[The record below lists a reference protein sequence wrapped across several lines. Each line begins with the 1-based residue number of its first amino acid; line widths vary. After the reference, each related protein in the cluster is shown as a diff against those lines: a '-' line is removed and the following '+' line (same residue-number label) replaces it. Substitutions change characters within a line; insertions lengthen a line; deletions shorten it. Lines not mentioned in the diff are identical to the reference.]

1 MGHRVLAV
9 AAGFLGMVWGVYGA
23 VTPPDGFLLERD
35 KVAADARTVTA
46 ERFPD
51 ADQVLVDD
59 HVLEIVA
66 KDGTSVVWD
75 DEYAKVLTEKGRRD
89 ASSHQMMF
97 NLHYGTTFVYRAEII
112 KPDGRVVAID
122 PEAYSRVMTE
132 PGQMGSNIYD
142 PNNKILSFSMPGV
155 EVGDLCHLV
164 TCRITS
170 KTRMPDTWA
179 DYTVFEYD
187 SPIVNLLYAVSMPP
201 ELPIR
206 SRVLRAPISNT
217 VAYAESR
224 QPDGR
229 TLHTWT
235 VRNVP
240 QMFPEPDMPPLYT
253 QVQRL
258 ILSSIDDW
266 RTVSR
271 WYWKLCEPALAKTTP
286 EMQETV
292 NRLIADATTRDE
304 KIRRIFKF
312 VSQHIRYM
320 GLTTE
325 ETAPGYEPHEVSVT
339 FNNRYGVCRDKAAL
353 LVALLRMAD
362 IPAYPVLI
370 HAGAR
375 MDPDVP
381 IPYFNHAVTAVDRPG
396 GGYLLMDPT
405 DENTR
410 DLFPAYLCNRSYL
423 VARPEGETL
432 LVSDVYPAENNLA
445 RIETDGTLDASGS
458 LLLTSRLVLEGINDN
473 AYRSLFV
480 RQKPDQRRK
489 FFEGVLK
496 SRLAGAEVLSCVISP
511 EDLQDTE
518 QPLTVT
524 LISRVPDFPVRGSGL
539 DLITVPWLGTALGYA
554 NFVIGQTGLKER
566 RYPLETGITCGVE
579 EHMTLNIAD
588 GLGAV
593 HALPQP
599 VRIDRAGVAFEL
611 SQTVSDGTLTGTLR
625 YLLKTPEFSPAAYLE
640 LKEVLQE
647 IEAASRARPLFTA
660 FSSTVPDM
668 EILSD
673 LTDTM
678 IETPHAWT
686 TTRTWSK
693 RILTYAGKK
702 KGAELKIAFN
712 PVWQTVDVVDATV
725 SNLNGSV
732 HSVSPHE
739 INVMDAA
746 WVGSAPRYPAG
757 KTLVVNLPGVE
768 TGSVITVTTRLSQT
782 NACFYSHTHAFGG
795 VEPVQSETYRLRFPK
810 TLRPAMQTFHT
821 ETLAFQAETNETHV
835 VLSWQAP
842 AQSAMRAEEL
852 LPPWHFFKP
861 SVYVS
866 FGDWQEYARRLRR
879 ALDRAGEEDRAARQH
894 AKALVKG
901 LREPRARLLAIRDD
915 VLRTIRPAGP
925 SFLDLPLEALSAPD
939 RTLADQYGHPAD
951 RALLLA
957 AMLDAAGFDPEFL
970 LASQDTTR
978 HAPYAA
984 PSRDVPQRGYYH
996 HLVVAVT
1003 CEGQHFILNEGDQYD
1018 ELGASGLDGAPAL
1031 TLKGRMQTIDLEP
1044 DLKNRRRDA
1053 WTIELDAQGC
1063 ARITVTNWFYG
1074 TQVGPFRKR
1083 YREMLPEDFRRHHLE
1098 RVGALAKSAEPASDL
1113 IVETAA
1119 YPGYLTFTATARDY
1133 AAVEKGVLTLL
1144 IPEVAGVLFP
1154 LRADTRDQ
1162 PLFIGMNGTTEL
1174 FCRIVLPEG
1183 FTQLPVVPA
1192 SMHWALPNGL
1202 GTLDYAVQTGIRDD
1216 GRLEVTIMRTVQRNS
1231 GGADPHLYPA
1241 LLECNRRMTHP
1252 SVRTL
1257 VAECVRPVKNETRAL
1272 QNPSWHGRPAHGAD
1286 TGRMPVPHTSWHGRP
1301 AHERVARFC
1310 KRLKQAN
1317 NDGFSTFL

>member
-1 MGHRVLAV
+1 MKRMLTTNWRRFCSAAALFCLPVL
-9 AAGFLGMVWGVYGA
+9 
-23 VTPPDGFLLERD
+23 
-35 KVAADARTVTA
+35 ARTVGAAENPPEGLLLARETVVSAARAVTA
-46 ERFPD
+46 ARFPD
-51 ADQVLVDD
+51 ADRVLVDD
-59 HVLEIVA
+59 HVLEIYE
-66 KDGTSVVWD
+66 KDGTSVLWD
-75 DEYAKVLTEKGRRD
+75 DEYSKILTEKGRRD
-89 ASSHQMMF
+89 ASSHQLMF
-97 NLHYGTTFVYRAEII
+97 DLNYGTSFVYRAEII
-112 KPDGRVVAID
+112 KPDGRVIAID

-132 PGQMGSNIYD
+132 PGQMGANIYD
-142 PNNKILSFSMPGV
+142 PSNKILSFSMPGL
-155 EVGDLCHLV
+155 EIGDLCHLV
-164 TCRITS
+164 TCRLTT
-170 KTRMPDTWA
+170 KARMPDTWA
-179 DYTVFEYD
+179 DYAVFEYD
-187 SPIVNLLYAVSMPP
+187 SPIVNLLYAVSAPP

-206 SRVLRAPISNT
+206 HRVLRAPVSNT

-235 VRNVP
+235 VRDVP
-240 QMFPEPDMPPLYT
+240 QMFPEPDMPPLHT

-258 ILSSIDDW
+258 ILSTIADW
-266 RTVSR
+266 PTVSR

-292 NRLIADATTRDE
+292 DRLVEGAATRDD

-312 VSQHIRYM
+312 VSQQIRYM

-325 ETAPGYEPHEVSVT
+325 ETAPGYEPHAVSVT

-353 LVALLRMAD
+353 LAALLRMAG

-381 IPYFNHAVTAVDRPG
+381 IPFFNHAITAVDRPD

-423 VARPEGETL
+423 VAKPDGDTL
-432 LVSDVYPAENNLA
+432 RVSDVYPAENNLA

-473 AYRSLFV
+473 AYRSFFV

-496 SRLAGAEVLSCVISP
+496 SRLAGAEVLSCAITP

-524 LISRVPDFPVRGSGL
+524 VMSRVPDFPVRGSGL

-579 EHMTLNIAD
+579 ERVTLHIAE
-588 GLGAV
+588 GLGTL

-599 VRIDRAGVAFEL
+599 VRIDRAGVSFEL
-611 SQTVSDGTLTGTLR
+611 AQTVSGTDLTGTLR

-640 LKEVLQE
+640 LKTVLQE

-660 FSSTVPDM
+660 LSQTAPDL

-673 LTDTM
+673 VTDTA
-678 IETPHAWT
+678 IETPRAWT

-702 KGAELKIAFN
+702 NGSELKIAFN
-712 PVWQTVDVVDATV
+712 PVWQTVEVVAATV
-725 SNLNGSV
+725 SNLNGTV

-739 INVMDAA
+739 INIMDAA
-746 WVGSAPRYPAG
+746 WAGAAPRYPAG
-757 KTLVVNLPGVE
+757 KTLVANLPGVE
-768 TGSVITVTTRLSQT
+768 TGSVITVTTRFTQT
-782 NACFYSHTHAFGG
+782 NACFYSHAHAFGG
-795 VEPVQSETYRLRFPK
+795 VEPVQGETYRLRFPK
-810 TLRPAMQTFHT
+810 TLRPSLQTFHAEALAFRAQT
-821 ETLAFQAETNETHV
+821 NDTHITLA
-835 VLSWQAP
+835 WQAP
-842 AQSAMRAEEL
+842 AQPAMRTEEL

-861 SVYVS
+861 TVYVS
-866 FGDWQEYARRLRR
+866 FGDWEEHARRLRR
-879 ALDRAGEEDRAARQH
+879 ALARAGDEDRAARRH

-901 LREPRARLLAIRDD
+901 LRDPRARLLAIRDE

-925 SFLDLPLEALSAPD
+925 SFLDLPLEALSSPD

-957 AMLDAAGFDPEFL
+957 AMLDAVGFDPEIL

-984 PSRDVPQRGYYH
+984 PSRAVPQLGYYH

-1003 CEGQHFILNEGDQYD
+1003 CQGQRLILNEGDQYD

-1031 TLKGRMQTIDLEP
+1031 TLKGRVQTIDLAP

-1074 TQVGPFRKR
+1074 TQAGPFRKR

-1098 RVGALAKSAEPASDL
+1098 CVGALAKSAAPASDL
-1113 IVETAA
+1113 TVETAA
-1119 YPGYLTFTATARDY
+1119 YPGYLTFSATARDY
-1133 AAVEKGVLTLL
+1133 ATVEKGVLTLL
-1144 IPEVAGVLFP
+1144 IPEVAGALFP
-1154 LRADTRDQ
+1154 LRADTREQ
-1162 PLFIGMNGTTEL
+1162 PLFIGLNDTSEL
-1174 FCRIVLPEG
+1174 LCRIVLPEG
-1183 FTQLPVVPA
+1183 FTRLPVAPA
-1192 SMHWALPNGL
+1192 PMRWALPNGL
-1202 GTLDYAVQTGIRDD
+1202 GTLDYAVQTGTRED
-1216 GRLEVTIMRTVQRNS
+1216 GRLEVTITRTIRRCS
-1231 GGADPHLYPA
+1231 GGVEPHLYPA

-1257 VAECVRPVKNETRAL
+1257 VAEQVQPV
-1272 QNPSWHGRPAHGAD
+1272 SGG
-1286 TGRMPVPHTSWHGRP
+1286 VV
-1301 AHERVARFC
+1301 RVAH
-1310 KRLKQAN
+1310 
-1317 NDGFSTFL
+1317 

>member
-1 MGHRVLAV
+1 MWNRTLAPAMGC
-9 AAGFLGMVWGVYGA
+9 FLGVAWTVCGL
-23 VTPPDGFLLERD
+23 TPPPADFLLDRD
-35 KVAADARTVTA
+35 RVMAAAREVTA

-51 ADQVLVDD
+51 ADRVLVDD
-59 HVLEIVA
+59 HVLEIYER
-66 KDGTSVVWD
+66 DGTSVLWD
-75 DEYAKVLTEKGRRD
+75 DEYSKILTEKGRRD
-89 ASSHQMMF
+89 ASSCQLMF
-97 NLHYGTTFVYRAEII
+97 NLNYGTAFVHRAEII

-132 PGQMGSNIYD
+132 PGQMGANIYD
-142 PNNKILSFSMPGV
+142 PSNKILSFSMPGL
-155 EVGDLCHLV
+155 EIGDLCHLV

-170 KTRMPDTWA
+170 KARMPDTWS
-179 DYTVFEYD
+179 DYAVFEYD
-187 SPIVNLLYAVSMPP
+187 SPIVNLLYAVSAPP

-206 SRVLRAPISNT
+206 HRVLRAPVSNT

-229 TLHTWT
+229 VLHAWT
-235 VRNVP
+235 VRDVP
-240 QMFPEPDMPPLYT
+240 QMFPEPDMPPLHT

-258 ILSSIDDW
+258 ILSTIPDW
-266 RTVSR
+266 QTVSR
-271 WYWKLCEPALAKTTP
+271 WYWNLCEPALSKTTP
-286 EMQETV
+286 EMRETV
-292 NRLIADATTRDE
+292 DRLVEGAVSRDD

-312 VSQHIRYM
+312 VSQQIRYM

-325 ETAPGYEPHEVSVT
+325 ETAPGYEPHPVSVT

-353 LVALLRMAD
+353 LVALLRMAG

-381 IPYFNHAVTAVDRPG
+381 IPFFNHAITAVDRPG

-410 DLFPAYLCNRSYL
+410 DLFPSYLCNRSYL
-423 VARPEGETL
+423 VAKPDGDTL
-432 LVSDVYPAENNLA
+432 RVSDVEPAENNLA
-445 RIETDGTLDASGS
+445 RIETEGALDASGS

-473 AYRSLFV
+473 AYRSFFV

-496 SRLAGAEVLSCVISP
+496 RRLAGAEVLSCAITP

-518 QPLTVT
+518 QPLAVTVM
-524 LISRVPDFPVRGSGL
+524 SRVRDFPVRGSSL
-539 DLITVPWLGTALGYA
+539 DLVTVPWLGTALGYA

-579 EHMTLNIAD
+579 ERVTLHVAE

-599 VRIDRAGVAFEL
+599 VRIDRAGVTFEL
-611 SQTVSDGTLTGTLR
+611 SQSISGTDLTGTLR

-640 LKEVLQE
+640 LKAVLQE
-647 IEAASRARPLFTA
+647 IEAASRARPLFKAFPQTA
-660 FSSTVPDM
+660 PDL
-668 EILSD
+668 EVLSD
-673 LTDTM
+673 VTDTTV
-678 IETPHAWT
+678 ETPHVWT

-702 KGAELKIAFN
+702 NASELKMTFN
-712 PVWQTVDVVDATV
+712 PVWQTVEVVAATV
-725 SNLNGSV
+725 SNLNGTV
-732 HSVSPHE
+732 HRLSPHE

-746 WVGSAPRYPAG
+746 WAGAAPRYPAG
-757 KTLVVNLPGVE
+757 KTLVANLPGVE
-768 TGSVITVTTRLSQT
+768 TGSVITVTTRFTQT
-782 NACFYSHTHAFGG
+782 NACFYSHTHCFGG

-810 TLRPAMQTFHT
+810 TLRPATQTFHAEALT
-821 ETLAFQAETNETHV
+821 FRAETNETHMT
-835 VLSWQAP
+835 LAWQAS
-842 AQSAMRAEEL
+842 AQPAMRSEEL

-861 SVYVS
+861 TVYVS
-866 FGDWQEYARRLRR
+866 FGDWEDHARRLRR
-879 ALDRAGEEDRAARQH
+879 ALERAGRDDRAARRH
-894 AKALVKG
+894 AKELVKG
-901 LREPRARLLAIRDD
+901 LREPRARLLAIRDE

-925 SFLDLPLEALSAPD
+925 SFLDLPLESLSSPD

-957 AMLDAAGFDPEFL
+957 AMLDAVGFDPEIL

-984 PSRDVPQRGYYH
+984 PSRDVPQVRYYH
-996 HLVVAVT
+996 HPVVAVT
-1003 CEGQHFILNEGDQYD
+1003 CQGRRLILNEGDQYD

-1031 TLKGRMQTIDLEP
+1031 TLKGRVQTIELAP
-1044 DLKNRRRDA
+1044 DLKSRRRDA

-1074 TQVGPFRKR
+1074 TQAGPFRKR
-1083 YREMLPEDFRRHHLE
+1083 YREMLPEDFRRHHME
-1098 RVGALAKSAEPASDL
+1098 CVGALAKSAEPASDL
-1113 IVETAA
+1113 IVDTEA
-1119 YPGYLTFTATARDY
+1119 YPGFMTFTATARDY
-1133 AAVEKGVLTLL
+1133 ATVEKGVLTLL
-1144 IPEVAGVLFP
+1144 IPEVAGAVFP

-1162 PLFIGMNGTTEL
+1162 PLYIGVNDDSEL
-1174 FCRIVLPEG
+1174 LCRIVLPEG
-1183 FTQLPVVPA
+1183 FTRLPVVPEP
-1192 SMHWALPNGL
+1192 MRWALPSGL
-1202 GTLDYAVQTGIRDD
+1202 GTLDYAVQTGARED
-1216 GRLEVTIMRTVQRNS
+1216 GRLVVTVTRAIQRRS
-1231 GGADPHLYPA
+1231 GGVEPHLYPA

-1252 SVRTL
+1252 AVRTL
-1257 VAECVRPVKNETRAL
+1257 VAERGQPIRNK
-1272 QNPSWHGRPAHGAD
+1272 
-1286 TGRMPVPHTSWHGRP
+1286 TG
-1301 AHERVARFC
+1301 EE
-1310 KRLKQAN
+1310 
-1317 NDGFSTFL
+1317 